1 LAILPSNGLFVLNK
15 KSRGMVFVA
24 SGAPSDFFIR
34 KPNAMRHLL
43 IQAILCL
50 VTAFLH
56 AQTPSSDG
64 KKQCPPLPEGA
75 CWVGTFSFGPILG
88 QSNDNVPDTI
98 FLCSGDTMCIHHNGD
113 AIFMDPDPVT
123 PPGIGFAL
131 YRCPPTKDGD
141 DMAVLSD
148 SCLWPGAAGTGFWML
163 PITQD
168 DNLCLINNGNFVN
181 SPIFGQGNHAMLT
194 FAPITVTDYPVGLL
208 EPGCVDVGII
218 ESFSVVYLKPVEMR
232 NLSIDGCMGGFRVRG
247 GYPEWDNQ
255 GVYTIRI
262 TLDSDS
268 SVQAI
273 IHTPPAERKPGEY
286 IEFTVPQP
294 GTYLLELSDAK
305 SCRYLYEMD
314 IFWCIPLSQTDQ
326 PTPGVAQACSI
337 LPNPVRIG
345 NQLILQIES
354 IQSTPA
360 VLSILDATGKP
371 VLKQSRQLNSGK
383 TSWEI
388 PTESFPAGIYTALLH
403 SEIST
408 LFRQFVVIN

>member
-1 LAILPSNGLFVLNK
+1 
-15 KSRGMVFVA
+15 MVFVA

-34 KPNAMRHLL
+34 KPNVMRHLL
-43 IQAILCL
+43 IPAIFCL

-56 AQTPSSDG
+56 AQNPAPVSKPHDLA
-64 KKQCPPLPEGA
+64 LPEGA
-75 CWVGTFSFGPILG
+75 CWVGTFSFGPIQG

-98 FLCSGDTMCIHHNGD
+98 FLCSGDTMCLHHNGD

-131 YRCPPTKDGD
+131 YRCPPTKDGN

-168 DNLCLINNGNFVN
+168 GNFCLINNGNFVN
-181 SPIFGQGNHAMLT
+181 SPIFGQGNYAMLT
-194 FAPITVTDYPVGLL
+194 FAPITVTDYPAGLL

-218 ESFSVVYLKPVEMR
+218 ESFSVVYLKSVEMR

-247 GYPEWDNQ
+247 GYPEWDKQ
-255 GVYTIRI
+255 GVYTIRMV
-262 TLDSDS
+262 LDSDS

-294 GTYLLELSDAK
+294 GTYLLEISDAK
-305 SCRYLYEMD
+305 SCSRFYELN
-314 IFWCIPLSQTDQ
+314 ISWCNPFSQTDQ
-326 PTPGVAQACSI
+326 ITPGAAQAFSI
-337 LPNPVRIG
+337 LPNPVRSG
-345 NQLILQIES
+345 KPLMLQIES
-354 IQSTPA
+354 RQSTPA
-360 VLSILDATGKP
+360 ELSILDATGKP

-383 TSWEI
+383 TAWEI

-408 LFRQFVVIN
+408 LFRQFVVIH